1 MVAYDERLRKQ
12 PLQFAQQC
20 HEACLLF
27 QRACVLRLSP
37 AVQSAFVADAHA
49 VAVVVPAVRPH
60 LFQRPSAADF
70 AVAGDVEVIADVAE
84 AAVADVVRPALF
96 EAKALPLAGGRA
108 MDNNQRYGSHP
119 LMHDEIPNA
128 PARAVATVTITL
140 STRLH
145 TDFFLLVVSL
155 ILIIGNFVYLKIEN

>member
-1 MVAYDERLRKQ
+1 M
-12 PLQFAQQC
+12 
-20 HEACLLF
+20 
-27 QRACVLRLSP
+27 
-37 AVQSAFVADAHA
+37 
-49 VAVVVPAVRPH
+49 
-60 LFQRPSAADF
+60 
-70 AVAGDVEVIADVAE
+70 IADVAE